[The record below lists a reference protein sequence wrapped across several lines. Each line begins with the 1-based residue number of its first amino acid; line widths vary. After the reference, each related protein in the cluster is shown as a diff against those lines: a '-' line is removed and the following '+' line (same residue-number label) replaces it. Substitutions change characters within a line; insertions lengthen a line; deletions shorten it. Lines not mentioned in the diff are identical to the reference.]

1 VPAVTTETTESAS
14 AVVVVVVVV
23 EEEEEE
29 EEEECV
35 EGVGKLIQDLS
46 FRQCESQHCSRRLDS
61 GP

>member
-1 VPAVTTETTESAS
+1 VTTETTESAS
-14 AVVVVVVVV
+14 AVVVVVVVVVV